1 MKLMI
6 DTETAMLTIEEEGL
20 ERRLNLY
27 SDEAFEVISRQW
39 VRVGWNQKYQYTF
52 AWMGRPVI
60 QLPEDLIRVQEVV
73 YRIRPDVI
81 VETGI
86 AHGGSLIFYSAV
98 CKAIG
103 KGKIIGV
110 DVEIRPHNRAAIEAH
125 ELFDRITLIEGNST
139 DRETVSR
146 VKAQIAPG
154 QMVLIILDS
163 NHSKDHV
170 LQELESYAGLVSI
183 GSYIVATDGIMSELS
198 DLPRGKKN
206 WDTDNPSSAAREFAT
221 KHTDFVIEQP
231 AWTFN
236 ESTLA
241 RNITHWPAGW
251 LKRIR

>member
-1 MKLMI
+1 MKLTI

-139 DRETVSR
+139 DPETISR
-146 VKAQIAPG
+146 VKAEIASV
-154 QMVLIILDS
+154 QTVLVILDS

-183 GSYIVATDGIMSELS
+183 GSYIVATDGIMSDLS

-206 WDTDNPSSAAREFAT
+206 WATDNPSSAAREFAA
-221 KHTDFVIEQP
+221 KHSDFVIEQP

-241 RNITHWPAGW
+241 KNITHWPAGW